1 MYGAGQCI
9 MKLTVNLDEEVLNK
23 VVEITGSTTK
33 TEAIM
38 KALKEVERRSRLV
51 SVLREGLGASEEEL
65 KSMFDPASDVPERR
79 SVSYGSG
86 GSDGSGGADAVSMVA
101 EKD

>member
-1 MYGAGQCI
+1 
-9 MKLTVNLDEEVLNK
+9 MKLTVNLDQELLDN

-38 KALKEVERRSRLV
+38 FALKEVQRRARLV
-51 SVLREGLGASEEEL
+51 EVLREGLGASESEL
-65 KSMFDPASDVPERR
+65 KTMFDPDSAP
-79 SVSYGSG
+79 
-86 GSDGSGGADAVSMVA
+86 DAISKKYSTSRVDSLPMVA